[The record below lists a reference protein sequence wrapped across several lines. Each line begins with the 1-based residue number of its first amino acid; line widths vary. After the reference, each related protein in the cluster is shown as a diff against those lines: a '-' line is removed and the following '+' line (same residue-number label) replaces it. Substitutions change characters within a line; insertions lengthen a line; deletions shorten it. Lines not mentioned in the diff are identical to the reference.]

1 MYQYI
6 KYHTKR
12 ILVLVWVAAQLAAC
26 AVTPKPGPDS
36 LPRPAKPGGYYLD
49 DGPEE
54 KPPAG
59 LQNVPDAQ
67 PKYEALHKYANKPYS
82 VLGQTYIPL
91 AEGEPYKARGRAS
104 WYGKKFHGLKTASGE
119 IYDMYAMTAAH
130 PVLPIPSYVRVTH
143 LNNGKSVVVRV
154 NDRGPFLNNRIID
167 LSYTAAYKLGLLQ
180 AGSGPV
186 EVEKINVL
194 GAEISASRS
203 GTYLQLGAFRSQT
216 SIDTLLANIK
226 EAFPA
231 YSALLRT
238 LEKDGIMRVQLGPF
252 PTREVAREAAGLME
266 QHLGFPV
273 LIVDN

>member
-1 MYQYI
+1 MRQYVKYQLQ
-6 KYHTKR
+6 R
-12 ILVLVWVAAQLAAC
+12 VFVLVWIVAQLAAC
-26 AVTPKPGPDS
+26 AVIPKPGPDTP
-36 LPRPAKPGGYYLD
+36 PRSAKSGGYYLD

-59 LQNVPDAQ
+59 LHNVPDAQ
-67 PKYEALHKYANKPYS
+67 PKYEPLHKYANRPYS
-82 VLGQTYIPL
+82 VLGQTYVPL
-91 AEGEPYKARGRAS
+91 AEGQPYKVRGRAS

-119 IYDMYAMTAAH
+119 TYDMYAMTAAH

-143 LNNGKSVVVRV
+143 LTNGKSVIVRV

-194 GAEISASRS
+194 GQEITTSLS
-203 GTYLQLGAFRSQT
+203 GTYLQLGAFRNQT

-231 YSALLRT
+231 YGALLRT
-238 LEKDGIMRVQLGPF
+238 LDKDGMVRVQLGPF
-252 PTREVAREAAGLME
+252 PTRESAREAAGLME

-273 LIVDN
+273 LVMEN

>member
-1 MYQYI
+1 MPHVQYQL
-6 KYHTKR
+6 KR
-12 ILVLVWVAAQLAAC
+12 VFVLAWLAAQLTAC
-26 AVTPKPGPDS
+26 AVIPKPGPDS
-36 LPRPAKPGGYYLD
+36 PPRSAKPGGYYLD

-59 LQNVPDAQ
+59 LHNVPDAQ
-67 PKYEALHKYANKPYS
+67 PKYEPLHKYANRPYS
-82 VLGQTYIPL
+82 VLGQTYVPL
-91 AEGEPYKARGRAS
+91 AEGQPYKAKGRAS

-143 LNNGKSVVVRV
+143 LGNGKSVVVRV

-194 GAEISASRS
+194 GQEISTSPS
-203 GTYLQLGAFRSQT
+203 GAYLQLGAFRSQA

-238 LEKDGIMRVQLGPF
+238 LDKGGIVRVQLGPF
-252 PTREVAREAAGLME
+252 PTQDAAKEAAGLLE

-273 LIVDN
+273 LVVEN